1 MRWVYG
7 AFTAAA
13 ALAIVACTKDLP
25 TSPVTSPAGEALS
38 RKDVVTALQC
48 EASVTDKT
56 VICDQLGV
64 PAGATAKAERPGI
77 REELV
82 IGGQDVYV
90 SVKTTN
96 VNYDAGTGNFTFD
109 ATVRNLI
116 PQPLG
121 TTDGTTLDPSGV
133 RVFFASG
140 PVVTSGSGTV
150 SVVGDGV
157 VSITGPNQ
165 PYYQYSQVLDQFEIS
180 PPRTWTLNMPN
191 TVSTFSF
198 QLYVWSQVQ
207 FPDGYIDVQ
216 VTSIRPPNQKQV
228 TYTVRNAN
236 GTISPIQ
243 GPLNWNSSD
252 PTRATIDNNGLI
264 TALRAGNTTITA
276 MTQDGLRVGSLVAD
290 IRPIRRYWT
299 GAVSTDY
306 AVDGNWIPAIKPV
319 DSDTAVV
326 ADTVSSGNWPL
337 LTANENIA
345 GVEVLDLTP
354 GGTIPTL
361 GLGAFNYTATG
372 DVLVTNSA
380 SIGNTSG
387 SLFLAGTAR
396 TVAGTLPFVRVTGT
410 YSLIG
415 NVTSRARAQVDL
427 GRLTN
432 TGFRFQATGF

>member
-1 MRWVYG
+1 MRFTLG
-7 AFTAAA
+7 AIAVAASVTIA
-13 ALAIVACTKDLP
+13 SCTRDVP
-25 TSPVTSPAGEALS
+25 TSPKASSHGELS
-38 RKDVVTALQC
+38 RTGVLTALQC
-48 EASVTDKT
+48 EASISAKSVT
-56 VICDQLGV
+56 CDQLGV
-64 PAGATAKAERPGI
+64 PAGATERAERPGL

-96 VNYDAGTGNFTFD
+96 VNYDAGSGNFTFD

-121 TTDGTTLDPSGV
+121 TTDGSTPDPSGV

-140 PVVTSGSGTV
+140 PSVTSGTGSI
-150 SVVGDGV
+150 SVLGDGV

-165 PYYQYSQVLDQFEIS
+165 PYYQYSQVLPQFAVS
-180 PPRTWTLNMPN
+180 SPRTWTLNMPN
-191 TVSTFSF
+191 TVGTFTF
-198 QLYVWSQVQ
+198 TLYVWSQVEY
-207 FPDGYIDVQ
+207 PDGYIDVQ

-243 GPLNWNSSD
+243 GPLNWSSSD

-264 TALRAGNTTITA
+264 TALRAGPTTITA

-306 AVDGNWIPAIKPV
+306 AVDGNWSPAIKPV
-319 DSDTAVV
+319 DQDTAVV
-326 ADTVSSGNWPL
+326 TDTIPSANFPV

-345 GVEVLDLTP
+345 GIEVLDLTP
-354 GGTIPTL
+354 GGTVPTI
-361 GLGAFNYTATG
+361 GLNAFNYTASG
-372 DVLVTNSA
+372 DVLTTNSG
-380 SIGNTSG
+380 SITNTSG
-387 SLFLAGTAR
+387 SLFLAGNAR
-396 TVAGTLPFVRVTGT
+396 TVAGTLPFIRVTGT
-410 YSLIG
+410 YSLVG

-432 TGFRFQATGF
+432 TAFRFQATSF